1 MTMMST
7 VRSFAM
13 VRAGAP
19 WACLVAGVVCAVVS
33 VYSDSRAACAAWV
46 AAALVLVLVA
56 GLGLR
61 SGARAPRC
69 SSQPGG
75 R

>member
-7 VRSFAM
+7 VRSFAR

-19 WACLVAGVVCAVVS
+19 WACLVAGVACAVVS
-33 VYSDSRAACAAWV
+33 VYSDSRAACVAWV

-61 SGARAPRC
+61 SGARAPRS
-69 SSQPGG
+69 SSQPRG